1 MTAQTVSNAV
11 AKREA
16 GAAELVRQSRDWF
29 RTIVPSHVDANA
41 FVALSIGYLRKN
53 PKLAAAAVRAPQAFT
68 AALSECAR
76 LGLVPG
82 DTYHLV
88 PFENTRNDTV
98 DITGITDYKG
108 EIELIYR
115 AGAVASVKAEIVRK
129 RDHFRYTT
137 DMDRPEHAPDWFG
150 DRGDLIGAYAYAVM
164 KDGAT
169 SKVIVY
175 SKAEIDEVRAASK
188 GATRSDS
195 PWNTWYDRMA
205 LKTVIHR
212 LEHFVPT
219 SAEYRREQL
228 RAAAEVSQQVN
239 LSAPPPAAA
248 PAAHAADV
256 VDAEIV
262 DEPAAEPPKARQRSR
277 SQDRR
282 QQAAA
287 PPEDAPWPGDAAPAR
302 PARRADRATGEVIPD
317 DGGDDPRAAVLAAF
331 DALGVA
337 GPEIPAYL
345 TRWSGHKYASP
356 ESLSRAA
363 AAWFADRLGKLG
375 SRDELE
381 AVVVAAEAR
390 REQDQAAEAGDATG
404 EAPGDGQ

>member
-1 MTAQTVSNAV
+1 VTQTVSNAV
-11 AKREA
+11 AKRDS

-53 PKLAAAAVRAPQAFT
+53 PKLAAAAVRAPAAFT
-68 AALSECAR
+68 VALSECAR

-88 PFENTRNDTV
+88 PFENTRNGTV

-115 AGAVASVKAEIVRK
+115 AGAVASVKAEIVRE

-150 DRGDLIGAYAYAVM
+150 DRGGLIGAYAYAVM

-175 SKAEIDEVRAASK
+175 SKAEIDEVRASSK
-188 GATRSDS
+188 GASRPDS
-195 PWNTWYDRMA
+195 PWNQWYDRMA

-239 LSAPPPAAA
+239 LSAPPAAAA
-248 PAAHAADV
+248 PAPAAPAPDV

-262 DEPAAEPPKARQRSR
+262 DEPQQPAPRRPRGQQARQE
-277 SQDRR
+277 
-282 QQAAA
+282 A
-287 PPEDAPWPGDAAPAR
+287 PPEDPRDAVTWHLDRVGIVAYQPQMDVLTQAV
-302 PARRADRATGEVIPD
+302 DRAVTGIDGITVEEAAALAARLAKCATPADVDVMLRTGEVPS
-317 DGGDDPRAAVLAAF
+317 GG
-331 DALGVA
+331 
-337 GPEIPAYL
+337 E
-345 TRWSGHKYASP
+345 
-356 ESLSRAA
+356 
-363 AAWFADRLGKLG
+363 
-375 SRDELE
+375 
-381 AVVVAAEAR
+381 
-390 REQDQAAEAGDATG
+390 
-404 EAPGDGQ
+404 

>member
-1 MTAQTVSNAV
+1 VTAQTVSSAV
-11 AKREA
+11 ARRDA

-29 RTIVPSHVDANA
+29 RAIVPSHVDANA

-53 PKLAAAAVRAPQAFT
+53 PKLAAAAVRNPQAFT

-137 DMDRPEHAPDWFG
+137 DMDRPEHSPDWFG

-169 SKVIVY
+169 SKVVIY
-175 SKAEIDEVRAASK
+175 SRAEIDEVRAASK
-188 GATRSDS
+188 GANRSDS
-195 PWNTWYDRMA
+195 PWNNWYDRMA

-239 LSAPPPAAA
+239 SAAPPRTEAMPA
-248 PAAHAADV
+248 PAASEQQV

-262 DEPAAEPPKARQRSR
+262 EEPPARKPDRSSRGRQRR
-277 SQDRR
+277 EP
-282 QQAAA
+282 QAP

-302 PARRADRATGEVIPD
+302 TEHGTPAAHPGQPDDPRDAVIWHLDRIGIVAHQPQMDVLTQAMDRPVTGADGLAGEEAVKLAERLAWCNIPADVDTLLRTGEV
-317 DGGDDPRAAVLAAF
+317 
-331 DALGVA
+331 
-337 GPEIPAYL
+337 
-345 TRWSGHKYASP
+345 
-356 ESLSRAA
+356 
-363 AAWFADRLGKLG
+363 
-375 SRDELE
+375 
-381 AVVVAAEAR
+381 
-390 REQDQAAEAGDATG
+390 
-404 EAPGDGQ
+404 PGDGQ

>member
-1 MTAQTVSNAV
+1 MSAQTVSNAV
-11 AKREA
+11 AKRDA

-53 PKLAAAAVRAPQAFT
+53 PKLAAAAVRNPQAFT

-115 AGAVASVKAEIVRK
+115 AGATASVKAEIVRQ

-150 DRGDLIGAYAYAVM
+150 DRGELIGAYAYAVM

-169 SKVIVY
+169 SKVVIY

-188 GATRSDS
+188 GASRSDS

-239 LSAPPPAAA
+239 LSAPLPPRQ
-248 PAAHAADV
+248 ADGVNAGTGEV

-262 DEPAAEPPKARQRSR
+262 EDPPAPEPSRQPSRSR
-277 SQDRR
+277 SQQRR
-282 QQAAA
+282 RATRDA
-287 PPEDAPWPGDAAPAR
+287 PEDAPWPGDAAPAQR
-302 PARRADRATGEVIPD
+302 VAAHPGQPDDPRDAVTWHLDRIGIVAHQPQMDVLTQALDKPIAGIDGITGEEAVKLAERLARCDTPADVDALLRTGEVPS
-317 DGGDDPRAAVLAAF
+317 DG
-331 DALGVA
+331 
-337 GPEIPAYL
+337 E
-345 TRWSGHKYASP
+345 
-356 ESLSRAA
+356 
-363 AAWFADRLGKLG
+363 
-375 SRDELE
+375 
-381 AVVVAAEAR
+381 
-390 REQDQAAEAGDATG
+390 
-404 EAPGDGQ
+404 